1 MLRRSLGVVAFVVF
15 AGSSGCTLA
24 KPVVGVVTG
33 PVVLIGHS
41 NGHIGA
47 PCGDASGIVVALVV
61 MAVSGA
67 VGGLVTGVISDVH
80 ALSGAAA
87 DPAHNWWDPFKTNTS
102 N

>member
-33 PVVLIGHS
+33 PIVLIGHA
-41 NGHIGA
+41 NGDLGWG
-47 PCGDASGIVVALVV
+47 CGDGRAIVAVFAV
-61 MAVSGA
+61 MSAVGA
-67 VGGLVTGVISDVH
+67 VGGIVTGVISDVH

-102 N
+102 D